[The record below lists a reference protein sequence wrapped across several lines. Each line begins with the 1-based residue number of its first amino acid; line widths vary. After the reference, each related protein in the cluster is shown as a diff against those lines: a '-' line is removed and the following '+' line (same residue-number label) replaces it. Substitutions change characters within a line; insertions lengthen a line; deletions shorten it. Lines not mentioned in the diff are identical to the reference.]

1 MASVPLSNPGSN
13 KNQQFKTAIKLGHYF
28 LTAYLLVMVGGY
40 YLLNQQDD
48 TPDTLIT
55 VSQLNSDHWLY
66 MTERN
71 TGGATVPITHRY
83 YIEPQ
88 IKGSDPQIAKQL
100 SELEPL
106 ISGMGSI
113 NDIHIDD
120 KNRVTVSYSGRFLN
134 MASGVDQV
142 TFEIQR

>member
-1 MASVPLSNPGSN
+1 M
-13 KNQQFKTAIKLGHYF
+13 QFRTAIKLGHYF

-40 YLLNQQDD
+40 YFLNRQDD
-48 TPDTLIT
+48 APDTLKT
-55 VSQLNSDHWLY
+55 VSQLNSEHWLY
-66 MTERN
+66 MTEHN
-71 TGGATVPITHRY
+71 TGGATVPITYRY
-83 YIEPQ
+83 YVEPK
-88 IKGSDPQIAKQL
+88 IKGSDQQIAKKL
-100 SELEPL
+100 SALEPL

-120 KNRVTVSYSGRFLN
+120 KNRVTVNYSGRFIN

>member
-1 MASVPLSNPGSN
+1 MLNRENDFMASVPLSNPGSN

-88 IKGSDPQIAKQL
+88 IKGSDPQLFTSTSIGPMVLSIWSIA
-100 SELEPL
+100 
-106 ISGMGSI
+106 
-113 NDIHIDD
+113 
-120 KNRVTVSYSGRFLN
+120 
-134 MASGVDQV
+134 
-142 TFEIQR
+142 